1 MAFLCV
7 KIFFHPDWTTS
18 CIPLVHAVSTPGR
31 LLNSALPAGGHSHYS
46 LPQADKR
53 KDHFPGSGIRI
64 GAKQRSAN
72 VNPNSL
78 YLPLMI
84 LTSTFIRIQKWRV
97 KNISHRNF
105 VLILSFIVGLA
116 SGLSAVVLKN
126 TVYYTHYFLTLG
138 FNTEDG
144 NLLYLAYPL
153 LGIALTVLF
162 VRYFVKDNIS
172 HGVSYILYAI
182 SKKNSHLK
190 AHNNYTSMIGSTL
203 TVGFGGSVGLEAPI
217 VLTGASIG
225 SNLARVMRMDY
236 RSITLMIGCGA
247 AGAIA
252 GIFKAPVAGVIFAL
266 EVLMLDLTMG
276 SLIPLLI
283 AAVTGAT
290 VSSFLMGK
298 SVLFSFPVTDPFNL
312 NNIPFYI
319 LLGVVAGLVSLY
331 FTRANMSIESAFS
344 KISGSVR
351 KLLVGGLALSIL
363 IFIFPP
369 LYGEGYEVLT
379 NILNG
384 HGDAILESSFFY
396 NFRDNQLL
404 FIGFLMMIMFFK
416 VIAMAFTTAGG
427 GVGGI
432 FAPSLFMG
440 GVTGFFTARVINY
453 FDFIK
458 LPESNFALAGMAG
471 VMAAV
476 MHAPLT
482 AIFLI
487 AEITGGYEFFIPL
500 IITSTIA
507 YLTISFYE
515 PHSIYTKRLAAR
527 GELITHDKDKATLSR
542 MSINKLIE
550 SNFLSIGPGASLG
563 ELVKVIARSERN
575 VFPVID
581 EDNNFLGVVFIN
593 EIRDIMFNHELY
605 ETTYVQN
612 LMFMPEPLVGIDETM
627 EDVARKF
634 SECAHYNLPVLNNGK
649 YVGFVSRAN
658 VFSAYRKMVKE
669 SSQE

>member
-1 MAFLCV
+1 MIV
-7 KIFFHPDWTTS
+7 T
-18 CIPLVHAVSTPGR
+18 G
-31 LLNSALPAGGHSHYS
+31 LL
-46 LPQADKR
+46 
-53 KDHFPGSGIRI
+53 
-64 GAKQRSAN
+64 
-72 VNPNSL
+72 
-78 YLPLMI
+78 
-84 LTSTFIRIQKWRV
+84 IRIQKWRV
-97 KNISHRNF
+97 RNISHHNF
-105 VLILSFIVGLA
+105 VLILSLIVGII

-126 TVYYTHYFLTLG
+126 TVYYTHHFLTMG
-138 FNTEDG
+138 FNIEG
-144 NLLYLAYPL
+144 ENLLYLAYPL
-153 LGIALTVLF
+153 LGMALTVVF

-172 HGVSYILYAI
+172 HGVSRILYCI
-182 SKKNSHLK
+182 SKNNSHLK
-190 AHNNYTSMIGSTL
+190 VHNNYSSLVGATL

-236 RSITLMIGCGA
+236 RTITLMIGCGA

-252 GIFKAPVAGVIFAL
+252 GIFKAPIAAVIFAL

-290 VSSFLMGK
+290 ISSFLMGK
-298 SVLFSFPVTDPFNL
+298 AALFNFQVTDPFSL

-319 LLGVVAGLVSLY
+319 ILGIVTGLVSLY
-331 FTRANMSIESAFS
+331 FTRANMFIESQMG
-344 KISGSVR
+344 KIINPLR
-351 KLLVGGLALSIL
+351 KLLIGGIAVSVL

-379 NILNG
+379 KILNG
-384 HGDAILESSFFY
+384 NGDAILGNSFFY
-396 NFRDNQLL
+396 TFRENQFL
-404 FIGFLMMIMFFK
+404 FIGILLMILFFK
-416 VIAMAFTTAGG
+416 VIAMAFTTSGG

-440 GVTGFFTARVINY
+440 GVTGFFTARLINESG
-453 FDFIK
+453 FVK

-507 YLTISFYE
+507 YLTINLYE

-527 GELITHDKDKATLSR
+527 GELITHDKDKAALSR
-542 MSINKLIE
+542 LSINKLIE
-550 SNFLSIGPGASLG
+550 HNFLSIGPDATLG
-563 ELVKVIARSERN
+563 ELVKLIARSERN
-575 VFPVID
+575 IFPVID
-581 EDNNFLGVVFIN
+581 ADNNFLGVVFIN
-593 EIRDIMFNHELY
+593 EIRNIMFDHTLY
-605 ETTYVQN
+605 DSTFVRN
-612 LMFMPEPLVGIDETM
+612 LMFMPEPVVSMNETM
-627 EDVARKF
+627 EDVAMKF
-634 SECAHYNLPVLNNGK
+634 SESAHYNLPVLQDGK

-658 VFSAYRKMVKE
+658 VFSAYRKLVKE
-669 SSQE
+669 ASQE

>member
-1 MAFLCV
+1 M
-7 KIFFHPDWTTS
+7 IITS
-18 CIPLVHAVSTPGR
+18 TI
-31 LLNSALPAGGHSHYS
+31 
-46 LPQADKR
+46 
-53 KDHFPGSGIRI
+53 IRI
-64 GAKQRSAN
+64 H
-72 VNPNSL
+72 
-78 YLPLMI
+78 
-84 LTSTFIRIQKWRV
+84 KWRV
-97 KNISHRNF
+97 RNISQRNF
-105 VLILSFIVGLA
+105 VLMLSLIVGLI

-126 TVYYTHYFLTLG
+126 TVYYTHYFLTRG
-138 FNTEDG
+138 FNSEDV
-144 NLLYLAYPL
+144 NFLYLAYPL
-153 LGIALTVLF
+153 IGMGLTVLF
-162 VRYFVKDNIS
+162 VKYVVKDNIS
-172 HGVSYILYAI
+172 HGISRILYAI
-182 SKKNSHLK
+182 SRNNSHLK
-190 AHNNYTSMIGSTL
+190 VHNNYSSLIASTI

-225 SNLARVMRMDY
+225 SNLARALRMDY
-236 RSITLMIGCGA
+236 RTITLMIGCGA

-252 GIFKAPVAGVIFAL
+252 GIFKAPIAAVVFAL

-298 SVLFSFPVTDPFNL
+298 AVLFSFYVTNPFNL

-319 LLGVVAGLVSLY
+319 ILGVVSGLVSLY
-331 FTRANMSIESAFS
+331 FTRANLYIDSLFS
-344 KISGSVR
+344 KIVSPIH
-351 KLLVGGLALSIL
+351 KLVIGGTLVSLL
-363 IFIFPP
+363 IFLFPS

-379 NILNG
+379 DILNG
-384 HGDAILESSFFY
+384 RGDSIVNNSLFYSFRESHWMLIFFLILI
-396 NFRDNQLL
+396 L
-404 FIGFLMMIMFFK
+404 FFK
-416 VIAMAFTTAGG
+416 VLAMTFTTAGG

-440 GVTGFFTARVINY
+440 GVTGLFTARFINY

-458 LPESNFALAGMAG
+458 IPESNFALAGMAG

-507 YLTISFYE
+507 FLTINIYE

-527 GELITHDKDKATLSR
+527 SELITHDKDKAALSR
-542 MSINKLIE
+542 LNINKLIE
-550 SNFLSIGPGASLG
+550 HNFLPIGPDATLG
-563 ELVKVIARSERN
+563 ELVRIIAKSERN

-581 EDNNFLGVVFIN
+581 EGNNFLGVVFIN
-593 EIRDIMFNHELY
+593 EIRNIMFNHELY
-605 ETTYVQN
+605 ETTFVRN
-612 LMFMPEPLVGIDETM
+612 LMFMPEPQVSLDETM

-634 SECAHYNLPVLNNGK
+634 GECAHYNLPVLDHGK

-658 VFSAYRKMVKE
+658 VFSAYRNLVRE
-669 SSQE
+669 SSQD

>member
-1 MAFLCV
+1 
-7 KIFFHPDWTTS
+7 
-18 CIPLVHAVSTPGR
+18 
-31 LLNSALPAGGHSHYS
+31 
-46 LPQADKR
+46 
-53 KDHFPGSGIRI
+53 
-64 GAKQRSAN
+64 
-72 VNPNSL
+72 
-78 YLPLMI
+78 MI
-84 LTSTFIRIQKWRV
+84 LASTLIRLQNWRV
-97 KNISHRNF
+97 NNIDHKHF
-105 VLILSFIVGLA
+105 VLILSLVVGLA

-126 TVYYTHYFLTLG
+126 TVYYTHYFLTRG
-138 FNTEDG
+138 FDTEAG
-144 NLLYLAYPL
+144 NYLYLAYPL
-153 LGIALTVLF
+153 LGMALTVLF

-172 HGVSYILYAI
+172 HGITRILYAI

-190 AHNNYTSMIGSTL
+190 PHNNYSSLIASTI

-236 RSITLMIGCGA
+236 RTITLMIGCGA

-252 GIFKAPVAGVIFAL
+252 GIFKAPVAGVLFAL

-283 AAVTGAT
+283 ASVTGAT
-290 VSSFLMGK
+290 VASFLMGK
-298 SVLFSFPVTDPFNL
+298 TVLFSFSVTDPFNL
-312 NNIPFYI
+312 TNIPFYI
-319 LLGVVAGLVSLY
+319 ILGIITGLVSLY
-331 FTRANMSIESAFS
+331 FTRANMFIESIFS
-344 KISGSVR
+344 KITTPIS
-351 KLLVGGLALSIL
+351 KLLIGGIALSSL
-363 IFIFPP
+363 IFLFPP
-369 LYGEGYEVLT
+369 LFGEGYEVLT
-379 NILNG
+379 DILNNK
-384 HGDAILESSFFY
+384 GDNIVNGSIFY
-396 NFRDNQLL
+396 NISDFHWL
-404 FIGFLMMIMFFK
+404 FLGFLVLVLFFK
-416 VIAMAFTTAGG
+416 VIAMAVTTAGG

-440 GVTGFFTARVINY
+440 GVTGFFTARFINY

-507 YLTISFYE
+507 YLTINFYE
-515 PHSIYTKRLAAR
+515 PHSIYTKRLASR
-527 GELITHDKDKATLSR
+527 GELITHDKDKAALSR
-542 MSINKLIE
+542 LKINNLIE
-550 SNFLSIGPGASLG
+550 INFLSVSPDATLG
-563 ELVKVIARSERN
+563 ELVKVIAKSERN

-581 EDNNFLGVVFIN
+581 AGNNFLGVVFIN
-593 EIRDIMFNHELY
+593 EIRNIMFNHEVY
-605 ETTYVQN
+605 ATTFVHN
-612 LMFMPEPLVGIDETM
+612 LMFMPDPIVSIDETM

-634 SECAHYNLPVLNNGK
+634 GECSHYNLPVLDNGK

-658 VFSAYRKMVKE
+658 VFSAYRNLVRE
-669 SSQE
+669 SSQD

>member
-1 MAFLCV
+1 M
-7 KIFFHPDWTTS
+7 IITS
-18 CIPLVHAVSTPGR
+18 IL
-31 LLNSALPAGGHSHYS
+31 
-46 LPQADKR
+46 
-53 KDHFPGSGIRI
+53 IR
-64 GAKQRSAN
+64 
-72 VNPNSL
+72 
-78 YLPLMI
+78 
-84 LTSTFIRIQKWRV
+84 FQKWRV
-97 KNISHRNF
+97 KNISHHNF
-105 VLILSFIVGLA
+105 VLILSLVVGFV

-126 TVYYTHYFLTLG
+126 TVFYTHYFLTRG
-138 FNTEDG
+138 FDRYDG
-144 NLLYLAYPL
+144 NFLYLAYPL
-153 LGIALTVLF
+153 LGMGLTVLF
-162 VRYFVKDNIS
+162 IRYVVKDNIS
-172 HGVSYILYAI
+172 HGVSKILYAI
-182 SKKNSHLK
+182 SKNNSHLK
-190 AHNNYTSMIGSTL
+190 VHNNYSSLISSTI

-236 RSITLMIGCGA
+236 RTITLMIGCGA

-252 GIFKAPVAGVIFAL
+252 GIFKAPIAGVLFAL
-266 EVLMLDLTMG
+266 EILMLDLTMG

-298 SVLFSFPVTDPFNL
+298 SVLFTFSVTDPFNL
-312 NNIPFYI
+312 SNIPFYI
-319 LLGVVAGLVSLY
+319 LLGVITGLVSLY
-331 FTRANMSIESAFS
+331 FTRANMFIESVFG
-344 KISGSVR
+344 KIANPFH
-351 KLLVGGLALSIL
+351 KLLIGGSLLSLL
-363 IFIFPP
+363 IFLFPP

-379 NILNG
+379 DILNG
-384 HGDAILESSFFY
+384 RGDEIVNNSFFY
-396 NFRDNQLL
+396 SFRESHWML
-404 FIGFLMMIMFFK
+404 IAFLVLVLFFK
-416 VIAMAFTTAGG
+416 VLAMTFTNAGG

-440 GVTGFFTARVINY
+440 GVTGFFMVRFINY
-453 FDFIK
+453 FGFVK

-507 YLTISFYE
+507 YLTINFYE
-515 PHSIYTKRLAAR
+515 PHSIYTKRLAAK
-527 GELITHDKDKATLSR
+527 GDLITHDKDKAALTR
-542 MSINKLIE
+542 MNINKLIE
-550 SNFLSIGPGASLG
+550 CNFLAVGPNATLG

-581 EDNNFLGVVFIN
+581 AGNNFLGVVFIN
-593 EIRDIMFNHELY
+593 EIRNIMFNQELY
-605 ETTYVQN
+605 DTTFVRN
-612 LMFMPEPLVGIDETM
+612 LMFMPEPLVSIDETM

-634 SECAHYNLPVLNNGK
+634 GECAHYNLPVLDKGK

-658 VFSAYRKMVKE
+658 VFSAYRNLVRE
-669 SSQE
+669 SSQD

>member
-1 MAFLCV
+1 MIV
-7 KIFFHPDWTTS
+7 TTT
-18 CIPLVHAVSTPGR
+18 L
-31 LLNSALPAGGHSHYS
+31 
-46 LPQADKR
+46 
-53 KDHFPGSGIRI
+53 IRI
-64 GAKQRSAN
+64 H
-72 VNPNSL
+72 
-78 YLPLMI
+78 
-84 LTSTFIRIQKWRV
+84 KWRV
-97 KNISHRNF
+97 KNMSHHNF
-105 VLILSFIVGLA
+105 ILVLSLIIGFI

-126 TVYYTHYFLTLG
+126 TVYYTHFFLTRG
-138 FNTEDG
+138 FESDAG
-144 NLLYLAYPL
+144 NYLYLAYPL
-153 LGIALTVLF
+153 LGMALTVLF
-162 VRYFVKDNIS
+162 VRYVVKDNIS
-172 HGVSYILYAI
+172 HGVSKILYAI
-182 SKKNSHLK
+182 SKNNSHIK
-190 AHNNYTSMIGSTL
+190 VHNNYSSLLASTI

-252 GIFKAPVAGVIFAL
+252 GIFKAPVAAVIFAL

-298 SVLFSFPVTDPFNL
+298 AVLFSFTVTEPFNL
-312 NNIPFYI
+312 VNIPFYI
-319 LLGVVAGLVSLY
+319 LLGVVTGLISLY
-331 FTRANMSIESAFS
+331 FTRANLFIEAAFS
-344 KISGSVR
+344 KITSPAG
-351 KLLVGGLALSIL
+351 KLLLGGIALSLL
-363 IFIFPP
+363 IFLFPP
-369 LYGEGYEVLT
+369 LYGEGYEVLRD
-379 NILNG
+379 ILNG
-384 HGDAILESSFFY
+384 KGDAIVNNSLFYSFRESHWFFISF
-396 NFRDNQLL
+396 LVMVL
-404 FIGFLMMIMFFK
+404 FFK
-416 VIAMAFTTAGG
+416 VIAMTFTNAGG

-440 GVTGFFTARVINY
+440 GVTGFLTARFINH

-507 YLTISFYE
+507 FLTINFYE

-527 GELITHDKDKATLSR
+527 GELITHDKDKAALSR
-542 MSINKLIE
+542 LHINRLIE
-550 SNFLSIGPGASLG
+550 NNFLTVSPDATLG

-575 VFPVID
+575 VFPVTD
-581 EDNNFLGVVFIN
+581 DDNNFLGVVFIN
-593 EIRDIMFNHELY
+593 EIRHIMFNHELY
-605 ETTYVQN
+605 GSTYVRN
-612 LMFMPEPLVGIDETM
+612 LMFMPEPQVSIDETM
-627 EDVARKF
+627 EDVALKF
-634 SECAHYNLPVLNNGK
+634 NESAHYNLPVLDHGK

-658 VFSAYRKMVKE
+658 VFSAYRNLVRE
-669 SSQE
+669 SSQD